1 MNLKVL
7 LPEKVILDETVQRV
21 VAEAE
26 DGSFG
31 ILPRHVDFVTAVV
44 PGIMTFI
51 KEDGEES
58 FVATDEGIL
67 LKQGRNI
74 LVSVQNGVRAD
85 KLGELEQ
92 AVTNFLSS
100 RGELEQRS
108 RYALGLLEADFL
120 RRFVEME

>member
-7 LPEKVILDETVQRV
+7 LPEKILLDETVQGV

-51 KEDGEES
+51 KENGEES
-58 FVATDEGIL
+58 FIATDEGIL
-67 LKQGRNI
+67 LKQGKKI
-74 LVSVQNGVRAD
+74 LVSVENAVRAD
-85 KLGELEQ
+85 KLGQLEQ
-92 AVTNFLSS
+92 AVNNFLHS

>member
-7 LPEKVILDETVQRV
+7 LPERILLDETVQRV

-44 PGIMTFI
+44 PGIMTYI
-51 KEDGEES
+51 KENGEES
-58 FVATDEGIL
+58 FVATDEGIF
-67 LKQGRNI
+67 LKQGSNI
-74 LVSVQNGVRAD
+74 LVSVENGVRAD
-85 KLGELEQ
+85 KLGQLEQ
-92 AVTNFLSS
+92 AVNNFLSS
-100 RGELEQRS
+100 RGNLEKRS